1 MISKKREMLDDLEG
15 CLDDLITDLD
25 KEKSISNQIDA
36 LKNQSE
42 VTRNLGAIGQ
52 MNNNPRFSNNG
63 VDDFNL
69 LE

>member
-1 MISKKREMLDDLEG
+1 MLDDLEG

-42 VTRNLGAIGQ
+42 VNRGIGPIGQ
-52 MNNNPRFSNNG
+52 ISNNARFSGNG

>member
-42 VTRNLGAIGQ
+42 VTRNLGPIG
-52 MNNNPRFSNNG
+52 
-63 VDDFNL
+63 
-69 LE
+69 